1 MTSLIWFAS
10 DRNVSCEHPHI
21 PPPPPPENEDALSAM
36 EPALG
41 LRDGPLL
48 FTDTIAGRP
57 GGPGAPAQIRE
68 AEGSWHNR
76 IFIFGGIPSGL
87 INLRRVINL
96 ACRIMKSL
104 VIGEGSSPGGPLM
117 DFPGGP

>member
-21 PPPPPPENEDALSAM
+21 PPLPPENEDALSAM

-41 LRDGPLL
+41 LRAPLL
-48 FTDTIAGRP
+48 LTDTIAGRP

-68 AEGSWHNR
+68 VESFEAQ
-76 IFIFGGIPSGL
+76 
-87 INLRRVINL
+87 
-96 ACRIMKSL
+96 
-104 VIGEGSSPGGPLM
+104 
-117 DFPGGP
+117 